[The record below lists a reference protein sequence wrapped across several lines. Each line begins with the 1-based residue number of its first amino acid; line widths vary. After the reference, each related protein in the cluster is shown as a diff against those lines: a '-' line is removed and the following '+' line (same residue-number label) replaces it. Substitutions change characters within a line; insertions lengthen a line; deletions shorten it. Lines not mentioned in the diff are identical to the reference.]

1 MSCGT
6 AEAVPFRF
14 VPRVSCGVVRG
25 KQIPPLRCGMTNKS
39 NIGALR
45 CAQDDKQKRDG
56 RFAARVNACP
66 SDPYPI
72 ANLL

>member
-39 NIGALR
+39 NIGVPFAALR
-45 CAQDDKQKRDG
+45 MTSKRG
-56 RFAARVNACP
+56 MGGLRHA
-66 SDPYPI
+66 
-72 ANLL
+72 